1 MLPQISDLFWGCY
14 LLCTYLPSFFFF
26 LFPRLLIFQEEI
38 DRKEKADFGEE
49 KSDNKE
55 QPPPLVNGNM
65 LGVLRVYIDKRVA
78 RVIVCWR

>member
-14 LLCTYLPSFFFF
+14 LLSTYLLSFFFSF
-26 LFPRLLIFQEEI
+26 FPRLLIFQEEI
-38 DRKEKADFGEE
+38 NRKEKANFGEE

-55 QPPPLVNGNM
+55 QAPPLVNSDM

-78 RVIVCWR
+78 RVIVCWW